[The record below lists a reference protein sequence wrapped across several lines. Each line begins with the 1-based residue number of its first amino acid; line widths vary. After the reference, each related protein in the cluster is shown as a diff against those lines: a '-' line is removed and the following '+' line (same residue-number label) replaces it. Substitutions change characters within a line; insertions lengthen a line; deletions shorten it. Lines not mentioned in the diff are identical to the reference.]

1 MSEEMNT
8 EAVETAAS
16 EIPADEIIIE
26 TVKVKKLKVATLED
40 GSVQIGGVDGTEAI
54 EIEVA
59 KANLETFTSTG
70 WEVVPTEE
78 VAA

>member
-1 MSEEMNT
+1 MSEEINT
-8 EAVETAAS
+8 EAVETTGPMQTDLS
-16 EIPADEIIIE
+16 VE

-40 GSVQIGGVDGTEAI
+40 GSVQIGGIDGTEAI

-59 KANLETFTSTG
+59 KSNLETFTSTG
-70 WEVVPTEE
+70 WEVVPSEE